1 MLRFLFL
8 GPSRITSVKKM
19 KICSMNHDWTSDEM
33 EQVFKKYPKLE
44 NLRMYIQY
52 KDAEQMRD
60 MFEQVKLNGTMLKRL
75 SIGLSVPVD
84 PKVIPVDKR
93 NGTPEECDGIG
104 RDLSSTEI
112 IPCLRYIYL
121 DSS

>member
-33 EQVFKKYPKLE
+33 KQVFQKYPKLE
-44 NLRMYIQY
+44 KLRMYIQY
-52 KDAEQMRD
+52 KGAVQIRNL
-60 MFEQVKLNGTMLKRL
+60 FEQVKLNGTMLKRL

-84 PKVIPVDKR
+84 PKAIPVEKR
-93 NGTPEECDGIG
+93 NGTPGECDGI
-104 RDLSSTEI
+104 
-112 IPCLRYIYL
+112 
-121 DSS
+121 